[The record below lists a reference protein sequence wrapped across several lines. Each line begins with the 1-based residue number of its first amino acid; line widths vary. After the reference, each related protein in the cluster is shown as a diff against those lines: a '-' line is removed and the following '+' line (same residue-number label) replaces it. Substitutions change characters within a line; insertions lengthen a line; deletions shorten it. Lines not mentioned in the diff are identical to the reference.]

1 MRRALIYLAA
11 IATLLSASCARDKD
25 IVSGSAYS
33 DVGVIARITDFN
45 DVNVGTRS
53 SKNEYESRITSM
65 YMFVFDS
72 DDALVDVQRTQG
84 GNSVFQILSRSDQK
98 YIDRGDKMQES
109 TIYIL
114 ANVPESMIG
123 TTTSILSNTSYSV
136 TDLLG
141 IDLDVTGL
149 DIDDDGFPMI
159 GKSSEVI
166 DLRWNRPT
174 GTPKTIYEIP
184 LVNLYSKVSFSIQV
198 DSEQESETYTPQFT
212 LDSYKVVNVPKYL
225 RLDEPATDAP
235 TENCAGTMQ
244 TDITGDMAAV
254 TMPNPCIHKGPGMTF
269 YFYVPEHKVMAAY
282 ADGVING
289 ASIYPSNLPDT
300 EKQRFKPLL
309 CSNAQKPMYVELAG
323 KYVDHHGLRKS
334 VTYKVYLGANNY
346 NDYALCRNHHYQN
359 SVTIKGLTN
368 TDGGDNNLNGIS
380 IDHRVNVDIQAFAFY
395 VERETQIDSHFE
407 IRPIDIELDFVHY
420 TDPKVVLEIVSP
432 STSDWLRFDQTAS
445 KRDYFTTNLLTITL
459 AGNTTATIDYDE
471 GASNKNNRVWLYIDE
486 NTTHHSKA
494 NGDNGDGC
502 RYAVLKASFYDA
514 DVLKEVHEF
523 TFRQED
529 LYTVTSN
536 GHTYEIEYYEEYLY
550 NFDPKDNYGN
560 TTEGF
565 VWGAASTQISSSVR
579 VFSKSGSF
587 ADTHEQQAYEAV
599 QDKFYD
605 FADNYAGKSY
615 TQKIVSKLGQTT
627 LTLNDNPRT
636 AAEYCYNKNK
646 RDASGKVVSINWY
659 LPAIKEIQEIATGM
673 NLTTNE
679 TVYTKFSSFQDK
691 WYWSSQT
698 TYRNI
703 YTQYAKGGK
712 SPDVDVA
719 ALFRDENVNEARA
732 TKTTYQNGVYSFA
745 ESEVYSCNYLMRL
758 SNAGG
763 QRIEVSAADFLNGS
777 YSGSFNVSESTKNE
791 LLRNVNSDAGNQSR
805 TSVNRIRC
813 VYDETGISV
822 P

>member
-1 MRRALIYLAA
+1 MRRVLVYLAVLV
-11 IATLLSASCARDKD
+11 TLLSVSCTREKGFVPDSAS
-25 IVSGSAYS
+25 G

-45 DVNVGTRS
+45 DVRVGTRS

-72 DDALVDVQRTQG
+72 DDVLVDVQKTQG

-123 TTTSILSNTSYSV
+123 TTTSILSSTGYSV
-136 TDLLG
+136 SDLLG

-159 GKSSEVI
+159 GKSSDVI

-225 RLDEPATDAP
+225 RLDEPATDAQ
-235 TENCAGTMQ
+235 TVNCAGTMQ
-244 TDITGDMAAV
+244 TAITGDIAAV

-282 ADGVING
+282 ADGVIDG
-289 ASIYPSNLPDT
+289 ASVYPSKLPDS

-309 CSNAQKPMYVELAG
+309 CSGAQKPMYVELAG

-346 NDYALCRNHHYQN
+346 NDFALCRNHHYQN
-359 SVTIKGLTN
+359 SVTIKGMTN
-368 TDGGDNNLNGIS
+368 TDGGDGNGSGIS

-395 VERETQIDSHFE
+395 VERETQIDCHFE
-407 IRPIDIELDFVHY
+407 TRPIDIDLDFDHY
-420 TDPKVVLEIVSP
+420 TDPKVVLEIEDP

-445 KRDYFTTNLLTITL
+445 KRDYFTTGLLTTL
-459 AGNTTATIDYDE
+459 AGNTTATIYYGKNAAE
-471 GASNKNNRVWLYIDE
+471 SERNNRVWLYIDE

-502 RYAVLKASFYDA
+502 RYAVLKAGFYDGSE
-514 DVLKEVHEF
+514 LKEVHEF

-550 NFDPKDNYGN
+550 NFDPKDNFGN

-565 VWGAASTQISSSVR
+565 VWGANGEQISTEVR
-579 VFSKSGSF
+579 VFSMERDFRDKQ
-587 ADTHEQQAYEAV
+587 ERQAYEAV

-605 FADNYAGKSY
+605 FKDNYAGVSY
-615 TQKIVSKLGQTT
+615 TQKIVSKLSQTN

-646 RDASGKVVSINWY
+646 RNTSGQVVSIHWY
-659 LPAIKEIQEIATGM
+659 LPAIKEIQEIATGI
-673 NLTTNE
+673 NPATNE
-679 TVYTKFSSFQDK
+679 NVYTKFSSFQNK

-703 YTQYAKGGK
+703 YTQYAKGGQTPIK
-712 SPDVDVA
+712 DDA
-719 ALFRDENVNEARA
+719 AVFADENVNEARA
-732 TKTTYQNGVYSFA
+732 TKTTYLNGAYSFE
-745 ESEVYSCNYLMRL
+745 ESEVHSYNYLMRL

-763 QRIEVSAADFLNGS
+763 QRTEISAADFLLSAEGTS
-777 YSGSFNVSESTKNE
+777 QFNVSEETKNYF
-791 LLRNVNSDAGNQSR
+791 RNVNSDPGNQSR
-805 TSVNRIRC
+805 NNVNRIRC
-813 VYDETGISV
+813 VYKE
-822 P
+822 